1 MIISKLTLTVA
12 FAAAAIP
19 LAASAQMY
27 GHGMVHSDR
36 GVIASV
42 NGTNVRLEDGRTI
55 FLHNGTVINP
65 TGITLRAGQRISVM
79 GSRGGRGAINAN
91 EIDVMGRHHYHR

>member
-1 MIISKLTLTVA
+1 MSISKFSIVFAL
-12 FAAAAIP
+12 AAASIP
-19 LAASAQMY
+19 LASSAQMY
-27 GHGMVHSDR
+27 GHGMKSDR

-79 GSRGGRGAINAN
+79 GTRGGRGAINAN
-91 EIDVMGRHHYHR
+91 EIDVMGRHHRQR

>member
-1 MIISKLTLTVA
+1 MSISKRTVV
-12 FAAAAIP
+12 FALAVASIP
-19 LAASAQMY
+19 LASSAQMY
-27 GHGMVHSDR
+27 GHGMRSDR

-65 TGITLRAGQRISVM
+65 TGVTLRAGQRISVM
-79 GSRGGRGAINAN
+79 GSRGGHGAINAN
-91 EIDVMGRHHYHR
+91 EIDVMGRRYHRR